1 MEYADGDCADS
12 AEAHP
17 GFYCKVALQLLI
29 ALYSGALYFKSPSTR
44 MSRDA
49 YGLDGVRCMADGC
62 HAASLSGNLNT
73 SSLNLAIDIWLPS

>member
-49 YGLDGVRCMADGC
+49 YGLDGVRCMPRRIFVGGLQYVEPEFGD
-62 HAASLSGNLNT
+62 
-73 SSLNLAIDIWLPS
+73 